1 MPLHELL
8 VDARVRVIP
17 HLADLVAPE
26 PDDGAGALVH
36 DVPGIALE
44 PALFPD
50 LDDHALVGL
59 VPLAPHVLISPLGRA
74 EARLAIVEAAD
85 DGSAPLPLAADRRCA
100 GHPVDD
106 VVREVARHLVHLAGE
121 QSLLVGPGD
130 LHALAHTVISAIS
143 SGSGRVFALRPA
155 RSMGLSIS
163 ALCWSMMVQ
172 KSRAKWTD
180 RKSTRLNS
188 SHVRISYA
196 VFCLKK
202 KQTQTRD

>member
-1 MPLHELL
+1 MPLQELL
-8 VDARVRVIP
+8 VDVRVGVIP

-74 EARLAIVEAAD
+74 EARLAIVEAAAH
-85 DGSAPLPLAADRRCA
+85 GAAPLPLAAARRCP

-106 VVREVARHLVHLAGE
+106 VVREVARHLVHLPGE
-121 QSLLVGPGD
+121 HGALAAPGD
-130 LHALAHTVISAIS
+130 RPSRRHTFLSAI
-143 SGSGRVFALRPA
+143 
-155 RSMGLSIS
+155 
-163 ALCWSMMVQ
+163 
-172 KSRAKWTD
+172 T
-180 RKSTRLNS
+180 
-188 SHVRISYA
+188 
-196 VFCLKK
+196 
-202 KQTQTRD
+202 

>member
-1 MPLHELL
+1 MPLQELL
-8 VDARVRVIP
+8 VDVRVRVIP

-44 PALFPD
+44 PAFFPD

-59 VPLAPHVLISPLGRA
+59 VPLAPYVLISPLGRA

-121 QSLLVGPGD
+121 QSPPLRPRGLPSPRH
-130 LHALAHTVISAIS
+130 HALSATS
-143 SGSGRVFALRPA
+143 S
-155 RSMGLSIS
+155 
-163 ALCWSMMVQ
+163 
-172 KSRAKWTD
+172 
-180 RKSTRLNS
+180 
-188 SHVRISYA
+188 
-196 VFCLKK
+196 
-202 KQTQTRD
+202 

>member
-26 PDDGAGALVH
+26 SDDGAGALVH
-36 DVPGIALE
+36 DVPGIALA

-100 GHPVDD
+100 RHPVDD
-106 VVREVARHLVHLAGE
+106 VRPEVAHHLVHLSRA
-121 QSLLVGPGD
+121 QSPLLKPCEPP
-130 LHALAHTVISAIS
+130 ALA
-143 SGSGRVFALRPA
+143 
-155 RSMGLSIS
+155 
-163 ALCWSMMVQ
+163 
-172 KSRAKWTD
+172 
-180 RKSTRLNS
+180 
-188 SHVRISYA
+188 
-196 VFCLKK
+196 
-202 KQTQTRD
+202 

>member
-36 DVPGIALE
+36 GVLGIALE

-50 LDDHALVGL
+50 LHDHALVGL
-59 VPLAPHVLISPLGRA
+59 VPVAPHVLKSPLGRA
-74 EARLAIVEAAD
+74 EARLAIVEATAH
-85 DGSAPLPLAADRRCA
+85 GGAPLPLAADRRCA
-100 GHPVDD
+100 RHPVDD
-106 VVREVARHLVHLAGE
+106 VVREVARHLVHLARE
-121 QSLLVGPGD
+121 QSLLVGFRD
-130 LHALAHTVISAIS
+130 LHALAHTVICSIS
-143 SGSGRVFALRPA
+143 SGSGSVFALRPA

-172 KSRAKWTD
+172 KSRA
-180 RKSTRLNS
+180 RSTS
-188 SHVRISYA
+188 S
-196 VFCLKK
+196 
-202 KQTQTRD
+202 